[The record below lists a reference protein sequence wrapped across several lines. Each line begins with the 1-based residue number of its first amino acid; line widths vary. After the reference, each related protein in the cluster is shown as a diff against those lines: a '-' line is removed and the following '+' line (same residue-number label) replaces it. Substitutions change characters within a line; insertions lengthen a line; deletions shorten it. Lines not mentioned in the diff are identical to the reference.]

1 LIKETKGEEAIYK
14 TIPMKPRVLEQKSQN
29 LNKCN
34 NNNTLQ
40 SYQEEKK
47 DEINA
52 ISKSID

>member
-1 LIKETKGEEAIYK
+1 
-14 TIPMKPRVLEQKSQN
+14 MKPRVLEQKSQN
-29 LNKCN
+29 LNKYN

-40 SYQEEKK
+40 SYQEEK